1 MRTVFYFT
9 ITLIFLVSCANTKNE
24 VESIDV
30 LKSYSFEEVEKLMQ
44 KEPRQIAI
52 FMHTHWCKYCK
63 NMSQTTLK
71 NKKVVDLLMND
82 YYFISFDGE
91 QKESVVFNGNKFDY
105 LPNGRNDGTHELAT
119 TLGTSDGHLAYPTF
133 VFLNSKNE
141 IIFHYASFLD
151 SASLIS
157 ILKELSK

>member
-71 NKKVVDLLMND
+71 NKKVVDL
-82 YYFISFDGE
+82 
-91 QKESVVFNGNKFDY
+91 
-105 LPNGRNDGTHELAT
+105 
-119 TLGTSDGHLAYPTF
+119 
-133 VFLNSKNE
+133 
-141 IIFHYASFLD
+141 
-151 SASLIS
+151 
-157 ILKELSK
+157 